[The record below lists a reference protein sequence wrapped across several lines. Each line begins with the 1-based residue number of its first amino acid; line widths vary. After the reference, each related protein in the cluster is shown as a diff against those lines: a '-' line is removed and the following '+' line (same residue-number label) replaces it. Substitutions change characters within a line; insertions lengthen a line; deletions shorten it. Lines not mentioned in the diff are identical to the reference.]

1 VTGPT
6 PIEARQRWAREVTQ
20 ALAERRLSI
29 NAAAKEVGISP
40 GRLQAWLHQDVEPS
54 PRVMRDLARV
64 IGRSHVHLLELLDW
78 LPAEMA
84 DAPLRLEA
92 TEKLNE
98 AIGEARRWLRGAT
111 RAAGLRGGAQV
122 AGALLDAG
130 ADWGVTMRNSERGS
144 RYRTR
149 YALRVGCHPV
159 GEGPS
164 TEDTTRD
171 RAGIE
176 RLIVDT
182 MLRTAATWLPPE
194 RVAGQDWAKRPD
206 LVLSVPHLCASRP
219 RGLRPNLLV
228 PPSIVVVGIPWA
240 GSQEVAALLADL
252 LDWAYLDLRA
262 LAAEQFELTSG
273 TAPEVAE
280 RAQTSAARRLLDDPN
295 GRARQTVW
303 SYNQPKPILQAF
315 RQLGPELPLVVLLR
329 APDSLISYVT
339 EQFALRGDP
348 HVDLVEAAQNLVRR
362 TLEQDL
368 SDRCFLI
375 LDVPDLPLGMNG
387 PDEVDLVFDAYVE
400 LAFEAARWLHERHG
414 APSLDH
420 ASGVLGSLWRG
431 AHGGG

>member
-1 VTGPT
+1 MTGPT
-6 PIEARQRWAREVTQ
+6 PIEARQRWAREVLQ

-122 AGALLDAG
+122 AGALLDATAG
-130 ADWGVTMRNSERGS
+130 WGVTMRNSERGS

-149 YALRVGCHPV
+149 YAVRVGCHPAGV
-159 GEGPS
+159 EGPS
-164 TEDTTRD
+164 TEDTQRD
-171 RAGIE
+171 RTEIE
-176 RLIVDT
+176 RLIIDT

-228 PPSIVVVGIPWA
+228 PPGIVVVGIPWA

-252 LDWAYLDLRA
+252 LDWGYLDLRA
-262 LAAEQFELTSG
+262 LAAEQFELASG
-273 TAPEVAE
+273 TAPDVVE
-280 RAQTSAARRLLDDPN
+280 RAQVSAARRLFDDTT

-303 SYNQPKPILQAF
+303 SVNQPKPILQAF

-362 TLEQDL
+362 TLEQDRDPG
-368 SDRCFLI
+368 SYLI
-375 LDVPDLPLGMNG
+375 LDVPDLPLGSNG

-400 LAFEAARWLHERHG
+400 LAFQAARWLHERHG
-414 APSLDH
+414 APSLEH
-420 ASGVLGSLWRG
+420 AGGVLGSLSRS
-431 AHGGG
+431 